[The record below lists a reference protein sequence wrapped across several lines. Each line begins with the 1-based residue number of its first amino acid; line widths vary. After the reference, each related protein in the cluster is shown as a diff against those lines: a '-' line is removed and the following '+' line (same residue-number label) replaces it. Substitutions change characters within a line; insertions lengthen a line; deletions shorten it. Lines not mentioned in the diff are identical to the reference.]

1 MLKNVGVLDLCKDG
15 LVVFADSELYFIET
29 DGKSTLFT
37 LNVTVK
43 SVVVEVEDMFEIT
56 GLISFTLVVVVELDD
71 EDDGSSLSHDE
82 NIILKIS
89 ITGKIIFE
97 SFIIMRF

>member
-43 SVVVEVEDMFEIT
+43 SVVVEGEDMFEIT

-89 ITGKIIFE
+89 IIGKIIFE